1 MGTIKAVC
9 TSDRKGIQKTAQPS
23 IVLKEDW
30 GIDGRLR
37 GFLDAFAVA

>member
-30 GIDGRLR
+30 GIDG
-37 GFLDAFAVA
+37 DAHAGN